1 MRIALFTNITGE
13 FIAKNFSDVY
23 MPDGF
28 DTWQTAVFR
37 DDWNAD
43 AVVVLLHGSDKTE
56 SWLESVRK
64 LKEKR
69 SMPVFV
75 STIDDPV
82 LNVSWVNELKKL
94 GVYILDI
101 NRIIYKAGTDTFYD
115 KRMWYVASY
124 PYSYEGTKLLVECIN
139 KNLSKLNVPVKKCL
153 AVDFDNTLWGGVI
166 GEGDIVLSEHGIGGC
181 YKDIQ
186 RVLKQ
191 MKEKG
196 VLLVALSKNNW
207 EDVLPAFSHPDMV
220 LQKEDFVEFR
230 VNWELKA
237 KNLED
242 AAKALNLGV
251 ESFMFLDDNPVER
264 ELMAKALPEVGIVP
278 FVELYNMPSLLSDIY
293 DTYFA
298 STFTEEDLHRTEMY
312 HARKKRLEEKVKY
325 RNEEDMLRDF
335 HITINLSKMQDDD
348 KPRVIQLLSKTHQ
361 FNTRNSD
368 DEQGNCVK
376 MLSQKDVFVIRVCDK
391 FGDEGLV
398 GVLVVSY
405 DNHTAVIEQFAL
417 SCRVMCRRIEYEVMS
432 CLKEYFGQKG
442 IERIFIKYDKTKK
455 NGPVKAFLEKMGC
468 KCVSDDTYSIKIED
482 VGNSTGIFNVV
493 TIHF

>member
-1 MRIALFTNITGE
+1 MRIALFTNITGD
-13 FIAKNFSDVY
+13 FIAKDFSDVY
-23 MPDGF
+23 LPDGF
-28 DTWQTAVFR
+28 DTWQTAVFH
-37 DDWNAD
+37 DDWDAD
-43 AVVVLLHGSDKTE
+43 AVVVLLYGSDKTE
-56 SWLESVRK
+56 SWLESLRK
-64 LKEKR
+64 LKENR

-82 LNVSWVNELKKL
+82 RNVSWVNELKKL
-94 GVYILDI
+94 GVYILNI
-101 NRIIYKAGTDTFYD
+101 NRIIYKMGTDAFYD

-124 PYSYEGTKLLVECIN
+124 PYSYEGTKLLVECIK
-139 KNLSKLNVPVKKCL
+139 KNLSKLTAPVKKCM

-186 RVLKQ
+186 RALKQ
-191 MKEKG
+191 MKDKG

-207 EDVLPAFSHPDMV
+207 DDVLPAFTRPDMV

-230 VNWELKA
+230 VNWESKA

-242 AAKALNLGV
+242 VAKALNLGV

-278 FVELYNMPSLLSDIY
+278 FTELHDMPSLLSDIY
-293 DTYFA
+293 DTYF
-298 STFTEEDLHRTEMY
+298 SNTFTEEDLHRTEMY
-312 HARKKRLEEKVKY
+312 HARKQRLEETVKY
-325 RNEEDMLRDF
+325 TNEEDMLRDF
-335 HITINLSKMQDDD
+335 HITINLSKMQDDE

-361 FNTRNSD
+361 FNSRSSDNELRNPAA
-368 DEQGNCVK
+368 
-376 MLSQKDVFVIRVCDK
+376 MLSQKDIFVIRVRDK

-398 GVLVVSY
+398 GVLLVSY
-405 DNHTAVIEQFAL
+405 DNHKAVIEQFVL

-432 CLKEYFGQKG
+432 CLKEYFRQNG
-442 IERIFIKYDKTKK
+442 IEFVFIKYDETKK
-455 NGPVKAFLEKMGC
+455 NGPVKVFLEKLGC
-468 KCVSDDTYSIKIED
+468 NRVSDDTYSIKTKD

-493 TIHF
+493 TAL